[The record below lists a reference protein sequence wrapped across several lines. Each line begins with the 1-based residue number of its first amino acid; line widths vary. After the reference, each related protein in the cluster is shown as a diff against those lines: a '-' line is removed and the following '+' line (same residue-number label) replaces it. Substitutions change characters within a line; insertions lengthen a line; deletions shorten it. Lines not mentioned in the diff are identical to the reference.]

1 MNDENE
7 DIYNNHEIFPKINH
21 LYNNYITMEKNKGVN
36 KYFIILIF
44 TDEKFSDLNTDKNYN
59 SNIYFPNNLV

>member
-1 MNDENE
+1 
-7 DIYNNHEIFPKINH
+7 
-21 LYNNYITMEKNKGVN
+21 MEKNKGVN

-59 SNIYFPNNLV
+59 LNIYFPNYEEYRDSPISFKIFIFGKKKN